1 MPAHPSEQAAL
12 VYLQQAGLT
21 LLDRNWRCRWGELD
35 LVMREGGT
43 VVFVEV
49 RYRAS
54 AAFGGAAASV
64 DRGKRRRLAAS
75 AQAWLQQSRQ
85 FQAAARLDVVAV
97 CGPPGRPRIEWIPNA
112 FGLDET

>member
-1 MPAHPSEQAAL
+1 MPVHSSEQAAL
-12 VYLQQAGLT
+12 AYLLQAGLT

-35 LVMREGGT
+35 LVMRHGDT

-54 AAFGGAAASV
+54 AAFGGAAASI
-64 DRGKRRRLAAS
+64 DRGKRSRLAAS
-75 AQAWLQQSRQ
+75 AQAWLQQARQ
-85 FQAAARLDVVAV
+85 SQVAARLDVVAIT
-97 CGPPGRPRIEWIPNA
+97 GPPGQPHIEWIPNA